1 MDENQR
7 EMLNSSLQNGVDQHE
22 YRKPRPAD
30 AERGLVFRGSMD
42 DARFS
47 EGEMRRVADD
57 DVVAD
62 FDLKRLAS
70 FHQTVRRADVCIRLR
85 WVAAR
90 VVVHEH
96 HRVCCADDGCAKYL
110 ARMGDGF
117 VQRTDAHDVMSS
129 DALARIEQ
137 QHDETFDLRVEM
149 RSRRNV
155 CTPVSDGIIRAQ
167 AIGLVRCGF
176 PHGDDF
182 PFARTT
188 RFPLLLRPRF
198 PCEEI
203 ELHHSSN
210 AIVSSAVSESGC
222 APSRSKRWILT

>member
-129 DALARIEQ
+129 DTLSCVQ
-137 QHDETFDLRVEM
+137 QEHDETFHLRVEM
-149 RSRRNV
+149 RSGRDV
-155 CTPVSDGIIRAQ
+155 CTPVGDSIIGAQ
-167 AIGLVRCGF
+167 AIGLVRRGF
-176 PHGDDF
+176 AHCDDF
-182 PFARTT
+182 PFARSV
-188 RFPLLLRPRF
+188 RFPLSFRLRF
-198 PCEEI
+198 PSEEV
-203 ELHHSSN
+203 ELHHWSN
-210 AIVSSAVSESGC
+210 AVASSAVRESGC